1 MTDTTQSGISDNG
14 AGALAYITIIPA
26 ILFLVMPPYNKSPYV
41 RFHAWQCIFLTIAWI
56 ALFVVLAIVGRIPL
70 VGFVIFPLMLLLDLG
85 MFILW
90 LIIVLKALNGN
101 KIVLPIIGP
110 LAEAQAGK

>member
-1 MTDTTQSGISDNG
+1 MDSSQCTTEKGNFMPETTPPGISENG
-14 AGALAYITIIPA
+14 AGALSYLTIIPA
-26 ILFLVMPPYNKSPYV
+26 IIFLIMPPYNKSPYV

-90 LIIVLKALNGN
+90 
-101 KIVLPIIGP
+101 
-110 LAEAQAGK
+110 